1 MEASRKKIIKLTA
14 LVLAVLIFAT
24 AVVLSGFAVAHYV
37 KVSNA
42 EKLAVNYGGE
52 RLNVILMIGDGMGVN
67 HVRAA
72 EAKYGELFFD
82 GNADHSGYLTT
93 FSYNVFG
100 PTDSAAAAT
109 ALATGHKTDNGHVGQ
124 YRGKDLVST
133 TEIAKSLGMATGI
146 IATEGVDGAT
156 PAGFSAHTS
165 SRKDLDG
172 ILSDQLASGTDL
184 FFGSN
189 SERYAPL
196 KAQIEK
202 SYTYVDSFSEIE
214 QARGRIFAAFDEI
227 PLSADGDSKPT
238 LASLA
243 VSALD
248 ILSADEDGFFLMIE
262 ESHIDKY
269 SHNNQLDKALE
280 HVKAYD
286 NAVKAVV
293 EYANRIG
300 NTLVIV
306 TADHETGGLKYNGE
320 SAAQLNDSMYTKG
333 SHSSANVP
341 FYVFGDIDFD
351 FAQIA
356 DNTQIAKLC
365 QAVISAGK
373 HR

>member
-1 MEASRKKIIKLTA
+1 MEANKRKIVKLTA

-24 AVVLSGFAVAHYV
+24 AVVLSGFGIAHYV
-37 KVSNA
+37 KVENTK
-42 EKLAVNYGGE
+42 KLNVNYAGE
-52 RLNVILMIGDGMGVN
+52 KLNVILMIGDGMGIN

-82 GNADHSGYLTT
+82 DNADYSGYITT

-109 ALATGHKTDNGHVGQ
+109 ALATGYKTDNGNIGQ
-124 YRGKDLVST
+124 YRGKELTST
-133 TEIAKSLGMATGI
+133 TEIAKSLGMATGV

-156 PAGFSAHTS
+156 PSGFSAHTL
-165 SRKDLDG
+165 SRKDIDG
-172 ILSDQLASGTDL
+172 ILADQLASGIDL
-184 FFGSN
+184 FMGSN
-189 SERYAPL
+189 SERYAQL

-202 SYTYVDSFSEIE
+202 SYTYVDKFSQISSA
-214 QARGRIFAAFDEI
+214 QGKIFASFDEI
-227 PLSADGDSKPT
+227 PLESGGEKKPT

-248 ILSADEDGFFLMIE
+248 ILSTDEDGFFLMIE
-262 ESHIDKY
+262 ESHIDKC
-269 SHNNQLDKALE
+269 SHNNDLEGALE

-293 EYANRIG
+293 EYAREIG
-300 NTLVIV
+300 NTIVIV
-306 TADHETGGLKYNGE
+306 TADHETGGLQYNGE
-320 SAAQLNDSMYTKG
+320 NAAQLSDEMYTKT

-341 FYVFGDIDFD
+341 FYVFGDIVFD
-351 FAQIA
+351 FGQIS

-365 QAVISAGK
+365 QAIIMAEN
-373 HR
+373 